1 MATFAKSAFQKVCN
15 GKNLPNSYI
24 EKNDNNRRD
33 TDIVGDSKTV
43 SIYGHNTYMDTVNR
57 RHAEIMHGLERLVPK
72 SENRDKMV
80 INEYTFDK
88 FSKTLYMGE
97 SVPEM
102 RAKAFEKFIEDY
114 QELLKIFEFFITC
127 ETVKDCELFE
137 YDHRFDSIY
146 NKVGMPILIIRP
158 VGLQILQ
165 GFANFS
171 CSNIKNG
178 LKAYYELM
186 KFQNCILKKNCCE

>member
-1 MATFAKSAFQKVCN
+1 MIRPL
-15 GKNLPNSYI
+15 KNLFGCIPLLTMFICNLCRFPFIYPLQ
-24 EKNDNNRRD
+24 
-33 TDIVGDSKTV
+33 V
-43 SIYGHNTYMDTVNR
+43 S
-57 RHAEIMHGLERLVPK
+57 
-72 SENRDKMV
+72 
-80 INEYTFDK
+80 
-88 FSKTLYMGE
+88 
-97 SVPEM
+97 
-102 RAKAFEKFIEDY
+102 
-114 QELLKIFEFFITC
+114 IFEFFITC

-146 NKVGMPILIIRP
+146 NKVGMPILKIRP
-158 VGLQILQ
+158 EGLQILR